1 MKELQDNAD
10 FPSLMALGEEIKT
23 LPFGDIWDEYL
34 ERQGVKKNYLDEIK
48 EYEKKVL
55 VNRK

>member
-1 MKELQDNAD
+1 
-10 FPSLMALGEEIKT
+10 MALGEEIKT